1 MKNYN
6 KFLAVKIIILA
17 LLSFNATAHT
27 VKTETVSTQTAES
40 LDSCIKKNSRD
51 AKSTDSIKFQQSMS
65 AVPTLF
71 ELATMLDVNLGG
83 DAKADQSPE
92 VLEAQRLPIMSLQE
106 MIALYGIK
114 VL

>member
-27 VKTETVSTQTAES
+27 VKVETVSTQTSGS

-51 AKSTDSIKFQQSMS
+51 AKSTDSIKFQQSIS

-92 VLEAQRLPIMSLQE
+92 VLEAQHSSVMSLRE
-106 MIALYGIK
+106 MITLYGVK